1 MMKRSAWL
9 LIGTVLLCMTGPA
22 EAQKS
27 AGEHV
32 DDSATTAR
40 VKVALLEQSISD
52 AADINVETSK
62 GVVQLAGWV
71 DSGEIKVQAGRIAS
85 ETEGVAALSNR
96 LQIRSGKRSAGTAL
110 DDTILAAKVKL
121 ELAKSDGTNVL
132 KVNVEVRSAVV
143 ELSGFVNTY
152 EERDAALSLVAAVD
166 GVGELINS
174 IDVTR

>member
-9 LIGTVLLCMTGPA
+9 LISTVLLCMTGPA

-27 AGEHV
+27 AGEHI

-40 VKVALLEQSISD
+40 VKLALLERSVTD

-62 GVVQLAGWV
+62 GVVQLG
-71 DSGEIKVQAGRIAS
+71 
-85 ETEGVAALSNR
+85 T
-96 LQIRSGKRSAGTAL
+96 GTAL

-121 ELAKSDGTNVL
+121 ELAKNDGTNAL
-132 KVNVEVRSAVV
+132 KVNVEVRNAVV

-166 GVGELINS
+166 GVGDVINS